1 MRNLPR
7 RDCGLDFERMAVEA
21 RLVHGD
27 RLESLATGIRNVA
40 AATLERLASL
50 RPANAGLQMQIVR
63 KFQIRSLDE
72 FGFVG
77 LRDTRNVVAVRPL
90 PESQLERRMVHREVG
105 RIAQARVCLVALE
118 ITVASRAQIRI
129 APYQGVRALVV

>member
-7 RDCGLDFERMAVEA
+7 RDCGLEFERMAVEA

-27 RLESLATGIRNVA
+27 RLESLSTGIRNVA

-50 RPANAGLQMQIVR
+50 RPANAGLQMQIVG

-77 LRDTRNVVAVRPL
+77 LRDTRNVGAVKPFPHRQLKSPL
-90 PESQLERRMVHREVG
+90 
-105 RIAQARVCLVALE
+105 I
-118 ITVASRAQIRI
+118 
-129 APYQGVRALVV
+129 Y